1 MNTAASIPAGTAPV
15 KLSFFWL
22 CQGNANA
29 YGEVYYSINN
39 GTTWNILTSSVTNS
53 TYLSGLST
61 QWNADTITLLTP
73 NRRPANVLI
82 GFRFV
87 NNLGGDGEPPL
98 AVDAIRIFED
108 VP

>member
-1 MNTAASIPAGTAPV
+1 MGTAPV
-15 KLSFFWL
+15 KLSCFWL
-22 CQGNANA
+22 CEGNANA

-53 TYLSGLST
+53 TRLSGRST
-61 QWNADTITLLTP
+61 QWNADTITLPIT
-73 NRRPANVLI
+73 RPANVLI

-87 NNLGGDGEPPL
+87 NNVGGDGEPPL